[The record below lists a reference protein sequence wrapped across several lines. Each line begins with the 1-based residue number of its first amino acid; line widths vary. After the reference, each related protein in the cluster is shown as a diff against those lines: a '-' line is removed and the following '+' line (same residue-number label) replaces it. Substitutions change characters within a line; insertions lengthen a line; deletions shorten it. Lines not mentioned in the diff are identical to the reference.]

1 MESLCGSV
9 GIWSLYV
16 AVKVFVFIVK
26 LENEMTS
33 ELVLRFA
40 TWELFCHLVFL
51 PFKCLIDTNNPCII
65 LFVKTGTFESSLW
78 ALSISSL

>member
-1 MESLCGSV
+1 M
-9 GIWSLYV
+9 GIWSLYG
-16 AVKVFVFIVK
+16 AKVFVFIVK

-40 TWELFCHLVFL
+40 TWELFCHLVLL
-51 PFKCLIDTNNPCII
+51 PFKCSVDTDNPCIF

-78 ALSISSL
+78 ALTTSSL